1 MNFEI
6 KGYRSLILLGLGLL
20 AVLLGLMISKLFSE
34 YQNLSIAEDTIF
46 TAQNYYQLDAQLA
59 DLHIT
64 LLEHITNN
72 NLSKDELLIKV
83 HTVLNKLLVLESSQS
98 GEILGYNEE
107 VQVLMKPIDQF
118 VDETISIIDD
128 EDKISFD
135 DILIMHEMV
144 KQARPKVSKNAFLVY
159 RLAVIRSQEQ
169 RTIFLKQLMWT
180 GSSTVLFLIMLAGLL
195 LLLDRMWRSAIIR
208 SDELTASS
216 RQLAL
221 TVAGSMD
228 AIIIADGFSKII
240 EYNTSA
246 QDVFGW
252 SREEIIGRT
261 MEELFFRK
269 GLRDAYKNAMAQ
281 SLKLSNTN
289 AVDGVRVELTA
300 WRKNGEEFEVEL
312 NMTYVEHNDDAIYM
326 AYIRDI
332 SDRKVAEKTLI
343 EARDRA
349 ERTDKAKSQFLAVMS
364 HEMRTPLAG
373 IIGVMDL
380 LKTTKL
386 TKKQDHYVQ
395 IATSSGEV
403 MLEHINE
410 ALDITRIEGG
420 ALNLSPQEFNLA
432 DLVRSL
438 VEVLKPLASEKVL
451 NLDFQIDSNIKT
463 NFMGDSLRI
472 RQILT
477 NLLGN
482 SIKFTDEGSIKFVIG
497 HSHVSDVSTVKFKI
511 TDTGVGIAP
520 ENHEKI
526 FEDFVAISSG
536 DPRQTRGDGL
546 GLSISRK
553 IARQMG
559 GDIIVESKVNEGA
572 TFILSLPLVQV
583 AKTDVVEPKGLDIAV
598 ENSKKINV
606 LVVEDSITNREVLC
620 DMLEG
625 MGHKVSGAINGLES
639 LEQVKKQIFDI
650 IFMDINMPIMG
661 GIEAT
666 QKIRSGGG
674 LNSKTYIAGLTA
686 HGSDE
691 FGVEA
696 EQAGMDCYFTK
707 PIRLAALR
715 KIISD
720 VTSDCSFEAISELS
734 PILKELF
741 ETLGREKALGVGWVF
756 FEELEQFIKQ
766 CNQGLF
772 EKDHNALAETSHKL
786 KGASAMLG
794 QDLLEKPLAQLEI
807 DAREGAIKD
816 LSDRIQSL
824 EIIAK
829 ESEAIF
835 SQYVSLEVDPIS
847 CTEQG

>member
-1 MNFEI
+1 MNFEL

-20 AVLLGLMISKLFSE
+20 TILLGLMISKLFYE
-34 YQNLSIAEDTIF
+34 YRNLSIVEDTIF
-46 TAQNYYQLDAQLA
+46 TGQDYYQLDAQLA
-59 DLHIT
+59 DLDIT

-83 HTVLNKLLVLESSQS
+83 DTVLNKLLVLESSQS
-98 GEILGYNEE
+98 GVILGYNEE
-107 VQVLMKPIDQF
+107 VRVLMKPIDQF

-135 DILIMHEMV
+135 DILILREMV
-144 KQARPKVSKNAFLVY
+144 KKARPKVSKNAFLVY

-169 RTIFLKQLMWT
+169 RTNFSKQLMWT
-180 GSSTVLFLIMLAGLL
+180 SSSAVLFLIMLAGLL
-195 LLLDRMWRSAIIR
+195 LLLDRMLRSAIIR

-228 AIIIADGFSKII
+228 AIIIADGYSKII

-246 QDVFGW
+246 QGVFGW
-252 SREEIIGRT
+252 YREEIIGRT

-281 SLKLSNTN
+281 SLELSHTN

-312 NMTYVEHNDDAIYM
+312 NMTYVERNDDAIYM

-332 SDRKVAEKTLI
+332 SDRKVAEKILI

-482 SIKFTDEGSIKFVIG
+482 SIKFTDEGSIKFVIS
-497 HSHVSDVSTVKFKI
+497 HSYVSDVSTVKFKI

-536 DPRQTRGDGL
+536 DQRQTRGDGL

-559 GDIIVESKVNEGA
+559 GDIIVESNINEGA

-583 AKTDVVEPKGLDIAV
+583 AKTDVVEPKGLDIPVA
-598 ENSKKINV
+598 NSKKINV

-625 MGHKVSGAINGLES
+625 MGHKVSGAINGLEA
-639 LEQVKKQIFDI
+639 LGQVKKQIFDI

-661 GIEAT
+661 GIEAAE
-666 QKIRSGGG
+666 KIRSGGG

-720 VTSDCSFEAISELS
+720 VTSDFSFKAIGELS

-794 QDLLEKPLAQLEI
+794 QELLEKPLAQLEI
-807 DAREGAIKD
+807 DAREGAVKD
-816 LSDRIQSL
+816 FSDRIQSL

-829 ESEAIF
+829 QSEAIF
-835 SQYVSLEVDPIS
+835 VQYVSLIIK
-847 CTEQG
+847 

>member
-1 MNFEI
+1 MNLEL
-6 KGYRSLILLGLGLL
+6 KGYRSLILVGLGLL
-20 AVLLGLMISKLFSE
+20 ALLLGLMINKLFSE
-34 YQNLSIAEDTIF
+34 YQDSLIVEDTIF
-46 TAQNYYQLDAQLA
+46 TGQDYYQLDGQLA
-59 DLHIT
+59 DLDIT
-64 LLEHITNN
+64 LLEQITND
-72 NLSKDELLIKV
+72 NLSKEELLLKV
-83 HTVLNKLLVLESSQS
+83 DTVLNKLLTLESSQS
-98 GEILGYNEE
+98 GVILGYNEE
-107 VQVLMKPIDQF
+107 VRVLMRPIDQF
-118 VDETISIIDD
+118 VNETISIIDKED
-128 EDKISFD
+128 EISFE
-135 DILIMHEMV
+135 DILILREMV
-144 KQARPKVSKNAFLVY
+144 KKVRPKISKNAFLVY
-159 RLAVIRSQEQ
+159 RLAVVRSQEH
-169 RTIFLKQLMWT
+169 RINFSKQLIWT
-180 GSSTVLFLIMLAGLL
+180 GGSTVFFLIMLSGLL
-195 LLLDRMWRSAIIR
+195 LLLDRMLRSAIR
-208 SDELTASS
+208 RADELTASS

-221 TVAGSMD
+221 TVSGSMD
-228 AIIIADGFSKII
+228 AIIIADGYSKII

-246 QDVFGW
+246 QGVFGW
-252 SREEIIGRT
+252 SREEIIGKT

-269 GLRDAYKNAMAQ
+269 GLRDAYKNAMTQ
-281 SLKLSNTN
+281 SLELSNTN
-289 AVDGVRVELTA
+289 VIDGVRVELTA
-300 WRKNGEEFEVEL
+300 WRKNGEEFVVEL
-312 NMTYVEHNDDAIYM
+312 NMTYVERNNDAIYM

-332 SDRKVAEKTLI
+332 SDRKVAEKILI

-395 IATSSGEV
+395 IATSSGEI

-420 ALNLSPQEFNLA
+420 ALNLSPQEFDLP

-438 VEVLKPLASEKVL
+438 VEILKPLANEKVL
-451 NLDFQIDSNIKT
+451 NLDLQIDKKIKT

-482 SIKFTDEGSIKFVIG
+482 SIKFTDKGSIKFIISC
-497 HSHVSDVSTVKFKI
+497 SHGPDVSKLKFRI
-511 TDTGVGIAP
+511 TDTGVGITP

-526 FEDFVAISSG
+526 FDDFVVISSG
-536 DPRQTRGDGL
+536 GKQQTRGDGL

-559 GDIIVESKVNEGA
+559 GDIIVESNINEGA

-583 AKTDVVEPKGLDIAV
+583 AKTDVIDPKELDIPV
-598 ENSKKINV
+598 ENFKKINV

-620 DMLEG
+620 DMLEE
-625 MGHKVSGAINGLES
+625 MGHKVIGAMNGLES

-661 GIEAT
+661 GIEAV

-674 LNSKTYIAGLTA
+674 LNLKTTIVGLTA

-707 PIRLAALR
+707 PIRLVTLQ

-720 VTSDCSFEAISELS
+720 VISADPLETFSELS
-734 PILKELF
+734 PVLKELF
-741 ETLGREKALGVGWVF
+741 KTLGREKVFGVSKVF
-756 FEELEQFIKQ
+756 FEELEQFINQ
-766 CNQGLF
+766 CNQGIF
-772 EKDHNALAETSHKL
+772 SHDNHALAEAAHKI
-786 KGASAMLG
+786 KGAAAMLG
-794 QDLLEKPLAQLEI
+794 LDLLETTFAQLER
-807 DAREGAIKD
+807 DAREDNIRD
-816 LSDRIQSL
+816 LNNRIQNL
-824 EIIAK
+824 EHIATQSK
-829 ESEAIF
+829 AMF
-835 SQYVSLEVDPIS
+835 NHYVSLSVK
-847 CTEQG
+847 

>member
-1 MNFEI
+1 MNVEL
-6 KGYRSLILLGLGLL
+6 KGYRSLILVGLGLL
-20 AVLLGLMISKLFSE
+20 ALLLGLMISKLLSE
-34 YQNLSIAEDTIF
+34 YENLSIVEDTIF
-46 TAQNYYQLDAQLA
+46 TGQDYYQLDAQLA
-59 DLHIT
+59 DLDIT
-64 LLEHITNN
+64 LREQITNKN
-72 NLSKDELLIKV
+72 ISKDELLLKV
-83 HTVLNKLLVLESSQS
+83 DTVLNKLYVLESSQS
-98 GEILGYNEE
+98 GVILGYNEE
-107 VQVLMKPIDQF
+107 VRVLMKPIDQF
-118 VDETISIIDD
+118 VGKTISILEKND
-128 EDKISFD
+128 EILFD
-135 DILIMHEMV
+135 DILVLREMV
-144 KQARPKVSKNAFLVY
+144 KKVRPKISKNAFLVY

-169 RTIFLKQLMWT
+169 RVNFSKQLMWT
-180 GSSTVLFLIMLAGLL
+180 GGSAVSFLIMLAGLL
-195 LLLDRMWRSAIIR
+195 LLLDRMLRSAIR
-208 SDELTASS
+208 RADELTASS

-228 AIIIADGFSKII
+228 AIIIADGYSKII

-246 QDVFGW
+246 EGVFGW
-252 SREEIIGRT
+252 SRKEIIGRT
-261 MEELFFRK
+261 MEEIFFPK
-269 GLRDAYKNAMAQ
+269 GLTDAYKNAMAQ
-281 SLKLSNTN
+281 SSEVTNTN

-312 NMTYVEHNDDAIYM
+312 NMTYVERNDDAIYM

-332 SDRKVAEKTLI
+332 SDRKVAEKILI

-386 TKKQDHYVQ
+386 SKKQDHYVQ

-420 ALNLSPQEFNLA
+420 ALELSPQEFNLP
-432 DLVRSL
+432 DLARSL
-438 VEVLKPLASEKVL
+438 VEVLKPLANEKEL
-451 NLDFQIDSNIKT
+451 SLELQIDDNIKAY
-463 NFMGDSLRI
+463 FLGDSHRI

-482 SIKFTDEGSIKFVIG
+482 SIKFTDEGSIQFVISC
-497 HSHVSDVSTVKFKI
+497 SHEADVSRLKFTI
-511 TDTGVGIAP
+511 TDTGLGIAP

-536 DPRQTRGDGL
+536 DERQSRGDGL

-559 GDIIVESKVNEGA
+559 GDIIVESNINEGA
-572 TFILSLPLVQV
+572 TFILNLPLKQV
-583 AKTDVVEPKGLDIAV
+583 AKTDVVEPKALDIPI
-598 ENSKKINV
+598 ENFKKINV
-606 LVVEDSITNREVLC
+606 LVVEDSTTNREVLC

-625 MGHKVSGAINGLES
+625 MGHNVSSATNGLET
-639 LEQVKKQIFDI
+639 LDQAKKQIFDI
-650 IFMDINMPIMG
+650 IFMDINMPIIG

-666 QKIRSGGG
+666 HKIRSGGG

-696 EQAGMDCYFTK
+696 KEAGMDCYITK

-720 VTSDCSFEAISELS
+720 VISDSSFETIGELS
-734 PILKELF
+734 PVLMELF

-766 CNQGLF
+766 CDQDF
-772 EKDHNALAETSHKL
+772 FRKDNNALADAVHKL
-786 KGASAMLG
+786 KGASAMFG
-794 QDLLEKPLAQLEI
+794 QDLLEKQLAQLEV
-807 DAREGAIKD
+807 DARKDAIKD
-816 LSDRIQSL
+816 LIDRIRSL
-824 EIIAK
+824 EGIAK
-829 ESEAIF
+829 QSEAIF
-835 SQYVSLEVDPIS
+835 SNYVSLIIK
-847 CTEQG
+847 

>member
-1 MNFEI
+1 
-6 KGYRSLILLGLGLL
+6 
-20 AVLLGLMISKLFSE
+20 
-34 YQNLSIAEDTIF
+34 ED
-46 TAQNYYQLDAQLA
+46 
-59 DLHIT
+59 
-64 LLEHITNN
+64 E
-72 NLSKDELLIKV
+72 
-83 HTVLNKLLVLESSQS
+83 
-98 GEILGYNEE
+98 
-107 VQVLMKPIDQF
+107 
-118 VDETISIIDD
+118 
-128 EDKISFD
+128 ISFE
-135 DILIMHEMV
+135 DILILREMV
-144 KQARPKVSKNAFLVY
+144 KKVRPKISKNAFLVY
-159 RLAVIRSQEQ
+159 RLAVVRSQEH
-169 RTIFLKQLMWT
+169 RKNFSKQLIWT
-180 GSSTVLFLIMLAGLL
+180 AGSTVFFLIMLSGLL
-195 LLLDRMWRSAIIR
+195 LLLDRMLRSAIR
-208 SDELTASS
+208 RADELTASS
-216 RQLAL
+216 RQLAI

-228 AIIIADGFSKII
+228 AIIIADGYSKII

-246 QDVFGW
+246 QGVFGW
-252 SREEIIGRT
+252 SREEIIGKT

-281 SLKLSNTN
+281 SLELSNTN
-289 AVDGVRVELTA
+289 VVDGVRVELTA

-312 NMTYVEHNDDAIYM
+312 NMTYVERNNDAIYM

-332 SDRKVAEKTLI
+332 SDRKVAEKILI

-395 IATSSGEV
+395 IATSSGEI

-420 ALNLSPQEFNLA
+420 ALNLSPQEFNLP

-438 VEVLKPLASEKVL
+438 VEILKPLANEKKL
-451 NLDFQIDSNIKT
+451 NLDLQIDNKIKT

-482 SIKFTDEGSIKFVIG
+482 SIKFTDKGSIKFVISY
-497 HSHVSDVSTVKFKI
+497 SHGSDTSKLKFKI
-511 TDTGVGIAP
+511 TDTGKGIAP
-520 ENHEKI
+520 EDHKKI
-526 FEDFVAISSG
+526 FDDFVVISSG
-536 DPRQTRGDGL
+536 GKQQTRGDGL

-559 GDIIVESKVNEGA
+559 GDIIVESNINEGA
-572 TFILSLPLVQV
+572 TFILSLPLKQV
-583 AKTDVVEPKGLDIAV
+583 AKTDVVELKGLDIPV
-598 ENSKKINV
+598 ENFKKINV

-625 MGHKVSGAINGLES
+625 MGHNVRSATNGLET
-639 LEQVKKQIFDI
+639 LNQAKKQLFDI

-696 EQAGMDCYFTK
+696 KESGMDCYITK

-720 VTSDCSFEAISELS
+720 VVSNSSFETIGELS
-734 PILKELF
+734 TVLKELF
-741 ETLGREKALGVGWVF
+741 ETLGREKTLGVSRIF
-756 FEELEQFIKQ
+756 FEELEQFINQ
-766 CNQGLF
+766 YNQGILSH
-772 EKDHNALAETSHKL
+772 DNHALAEAAHKI
-786 KGASAMLG
+786 KGAAAMLG
-794 QDLLEKPLAQLEI
+794 LDLLETKFAQLES
-807 DAREGAIKD
+807 DAREDNIRD
-816 LSDRIQSL
+816 LNNRIQSL
-824 EIIAK
+824 EHVAK
-829 ESEAIF
+829 QSEAMF
-835 SQYVSLEVDPIS
+835 NHYVWSSIK
-847 CTEQG
+847 

>member
-1 MNFEI
+1 MNSEL

-20 AVLLGLMISKLFSE
+20 IILLGLMTNKLFSE
-34 YQNLSIAEDTIF
+34 YQNLSIVEDTIF
-46 TAQNYYQLDAQLA
+46 TGQDYYQLDAQLA
-59 DLHIT
+59 DLDIT

-83 HTVLNKLLVLESSQS
+83 DTVLNKLLDLESSQS
-98 GEILGYNEE
+98 GVILGYNEE
-107 VQVLMKPIDQF
+107 VRVLMKPIDQF

-135 DILIMHEMV
+135 DILILREMV
-144 KQARPKVSKNAFLVY
+144 KKARPKVSKNAFLVY
-159 RLAVIRSQEQ
+159 RLAVIGSQEQ
-169 RTIFLKQLMWT
+169 RKNFSKQLMWT
-180 GSSTVLFLIMLAGLL
+180 SSSAVLFLIMLAGLL
-195 LLLDRMWRSAIIR
+195 LLLDRMLRSAIIR

-228 AIIIADGFSKII
+228 AIIIADGYSKII

-246 QDVFGW
+246 QGVFGW
-252 SREEIIGRT
+252 YREEIIGRT

-281 SLKLSNTN
+281 SLELSHTN

-312 NMTYVEHNDDAIYM
+312 NMTYVERNDDAIYM

-332 SDRKVAEKTLI
+332 SDRKVAEKILI

-482 SIKFTDEGSIKFVIG
+482 SIKFTDEGSIKFVIS
-497 HSHVSDVSTVKFKI
+497 HSYVADVSTVKFKI

-536 DPRQTRGDGL
+536 DQRQTRGDGL

-559 GDIIVESKVNEGA
+559 GDIIVESNINEGA
-572 TFILSLPLVQV
+572 TFIFSLPLAQV
-583 AKTDVVEPKGLDIAV
+583 AKTDVVERKGFDIPV

-625 MGHKVSGAINGLES
+625 MGHKVSGAINGLEA
-639 LEQVKKQIFDI
+639 LGQVKKQIFDI

-661 GIEAT
+661 GIEAAE
-666 QKIRSGGG
+666 KIRSGGG

-720 VTSDCSFEAISELS
+720 VTSDFSFEAIGELS

-807 DAREGAIKD
+807 DARKGAVKD
-816 LSDRIQSL
+816 LNDRIQSL

-829 ESEAIF
+829 QSEAIF
-835 SQYVSLEVDPIS
+835 SQYVSLIIK
-847 CTEQG
+847 

>member
-1 MNFEI
+1 MNVEL
-6 KGYRSLILLGLGLL
+6 KGYRSLILVGLSLL
-20 AVLLGLMISKLFSE
+20 ALLLGLMINKLFSE
-34 YQNLSIAEDTIF
+34 YRDLSIVKDTIF
-46 TAQNYYQLDAQLA
+46 TGRDLYQLDAQFA
-59 DLHIT
+59 DLDIT
-64 LLEHITNN
+64 LLEHTKNE
-72 NLSKDELLIKV
+72 NLSKDELRNKIDI
-83 HTVLNKLLVLESSQS
+83 VLNKLLFLENTDSNM
-98 GEILGYNEE
+98 ILGFNEE
-107 VQVLMKPIDQF
+107 VKILMDPINQF
-118 VDETISIIDD
+118 VRKTVSIIDNVD
-128 EDKISFD
+128 EISFD
-135 DILIMHEMV
+135 NILILRDMV
-144 KQARPKVSKNAFLVY
+144 KRVRPKVSKNAFLVY

-169 RTIFLKQLMWT
+169 QINFSKQLIWT
-180 GSSTVLFLIMLAGLL
+180 SGSAVFFLIMLAGLL
-195 LLLDRMWRSAIIR
+195 LLLDQMLRSSIR
-208 SDELTASS
+208 RADELTASS

-240 EYNTSA
+240 EYNASA
-246 QDVFGW
+246 QGVFGW
-252 SREEIIGRT
+252 SREEIIGKT
-261 MEELFFRK
+261 MEEIFFRS

-281 SLKLSNTN
+281 SLELSHTN
-289 AVDGVRVELTA
+289 AIDGVRVELTA

-312 NMTYVEHNDDAIYM
+312 NMTYVERNDDAIYM

-332 SDRKVAEKTLI
+332 SDRKVAEKILI

-395 IATSSGEV
+395 IATSSGEI

-420 ALNLSPQEFNLA
+420 ALNLSPQEFNLP

-497 HSHVSDVSTVKFKI
+497 HSYVSDVSTVKFKI

-526 FEDFVAISSG
+526 FEDFMALSSG
-536 DPRQTRGDGL
+536 DQRQVRGDGL

-559 GDIIVESKVNEGA
+559 GDIIVESNINEGA
-572 TFILSLPLVQV
+572 TFILSLPLMQV
-583 AKTDVVEPKGLDIAV
+583 AKTDVVEPKGLDIPV

-620 DMLEG
+620 DMLEE
-625 MGHKVSGAINGLES
+625 MGHKVIGAMNGLES

-661 GIEAT
+661 GIEAV

-707 PIRLAALR
+707 PIRLVTLQQ
-715 KIISD
+715 IISD
-720 VTSDCSFEAISELS
+720 VVTSGSDETIGEFSTV
-734 PILKELF
+734 LKELF
-741 ETLGREKALGVGWVF
+741 ETLGREKTLGVSGVF
-756 FEELEQFIKQ
+756 FEELEQFINQ
-766 CNQGLF
+766 CNQGIF
-772 EKDHNALAETSHKL
+772 SHDNHALAEAAHKI
-786 KGASAMLG
+786 KGAAAMLG
-794 QDLLEKPLAQLEI
+794 LDLLETTFAQLES
-807 DAREGAIKD
+807 DAREDNIRD
-816 LSDRIQSL
+816 LNNRIQSL
-824 EIIAK
+824 EHVAK
-829 ESEAIF
+829 QSEAIF
-835 SQYVSLEVDPIS
+835 NHYVSLSVK
-847 CTEQG
+847 

>member
-1 MNFEI
+1 MNVEL
-6 KGYRSLILLGLGLL
+6 KGYRSLILVGLSLL
-20 AVLLGLMISKLFSE
+20 ALLLGLMINKLFSE
-34 YQNLSIAEDTIF
+34 YRDLSIVKDTIF
-46 TAQNYYQLDAQLA
+46 TGRDLYQLDAQFA
-59 DLHIT
+59 DLDIT
-64 LLEHITNN
+64 LLEHTKNE
-72 NLSKDELLIKV
+72 NLSKDELRNKIDI
-83 HTVLNKLLVLESSQS
+83 VLNKLLFLENTDSNM
-98 GEILGYNEE
+98 ILGFNEE
-107 VQVLMKPIDQF
+107 VKILMDPINQF
-118 VDETISIIDD
+118 VRKTVSIIDNVD
-128 EDKISFD
+128 EISLD
-135 DILIMHEMV
+135 NILILRDMV
-144 KQARPKVSKNAFLVY
+144 KRVRPKVSKNAFLVY

-169 RTIFLKQLMWT
+169 QINFSKQLIWT
-180 GSSTVLFLIMLAGLL
+180 SGSAVFFLIMLAGLL
-195 LLLDRMWRSAIIR
+195 LLLDQMLRSSIR
-208 SDELTASS
+208 RADELTASS

-240 EYNTSA
+240 EYNASA
-246 QDVFGW
+246 QGVFGW
-252 SREEIIGRT
+252 SREEIIGKT
-261 MEELFFRK
+261 MEEIFFRS

-281 SLKLSNTN
+281 SLELSHTN
-289 AVDGVRVELTA
+289 AIDGVRVELTA

-312 NMTYVEHNDDAIYM
+312 NMTYVERNDDAIYM

-332 SDRKVAEKTLI
+332 SDRKAAEKILI

-420 ALNLSPQEFNLA
+420 ALNLSPQEFNLP

-463 NFMGDSLRI
+463 NFIGDSLRI

-497 HSHVSDVSTVKFKI
+497 HSYVSDVSTVKFKI

-526 FEDFVAISSG
+526 FEDFMALSSG
-536 DPRQTRGDGL
+536 DQRQTRGDGL

-553 IARQMG
+553 ISRQMG
-559 GDIIVESKVNEGA
+559 GDIIVESNINEGA

-583 AKTDVVEPKGLDIAV
+583 VKTDVVELKGLDIPV

-606 LVVEDSITNREVLC
+606 LVVEDSITNREVLS
-620 DMLEG
+620 DMLEE
-625 MGHKVSGAINGLES
+625 MGHKVIGAMNGLES
-639 LEQVKKQIFDI
+639 LEQVKKQRFDI

-661 GIEAT
+661 GIEAV

-674 LNSKTYIAGLTA
+674 VNSKTYIAGLTA

-707 PIRLAALR
+707 PIRLVTLQQ
-715 KIISD
+715 IILDVVASRSD
-720 VTSDCSFEAISELS
+720 ETIGEFS
-734 PILKELF
+734 PVLKELF
-741 ETLGREKALGVGWVF
+741 ETLGCEKTLGVSGVF
-756 FEELEQFIKQ
+756 FEELEQFINQ
-766 CNQGLF
+766 CNQGIF
-772 EKDHNALAETSHKL
+772 SHDNHALVEAAHKI
-786 KGASAMLG
+786 KGAAAMLG
-794 QDLLEKPLAQLEI
+794 LDLLETIFAQLES
-807 DAREGAIKD
+807 DAHEDNIRD
-816 LSDRIQSL
+816 LNNRIQSL
-824 EIIAK
+824 EHVAK
-829 ESEAIF
+829 QSEAIF
-835 SQYVSLEVDPIS
+835 NHYVSLSVK
-847 CTEQG
+847 

>member
-1 MNFEI
+1 MNFEL
-6 KGYRSLILLGLGLL
+6 KGYRSLILVGLGLL
-20 AVLLGLMISKLFSE
+20 ALLLGLMVNKLFSE
-34 YQNLSIAEDTIF
+34 YQDLLIVEDTIF
-46 TAQNYYQLDAQLA
+46 TGQDYYQLDGQLA
-59 DLHIT
+59 DLDIT
-64 LLEHITNN
+64 LLEQITNN
-72 NLSKDELLIKV
+72 NLSKEELLLKV
-83 HTVLNKLLVLESSQS
+83 DTVLNKLLTLESSQS
-98 GEILGYNEE
+98 GLILGYNEE
-107 VQVLMKPIDQF
+107 VRVLMRPIDQF
-118 VDETISIIDD
+118 VNETISIIDKED
-128 EDKISFD
+128 EISFE
-135 DILIMHEMV
+135 DILILREMV
-144 KQARPKVSKNAFLVY
+144 KKVRPKISKNAFLVY
-159 RLAVIRSQEQ
+159 RLAVIRSQEHRINFSKQ
-169 RTIFLKQLMWT
+169 LIWTGGSTIF
-180 GSSTVLFLIMLAGLL
+180 FLIMLSGLL
-195 LLLDRMWRSAIIR
+195 LLLDRMLRSAIR
-208 SDELTASS
+208 RADELTASS

-228 AIIIADGFSKII
+228 AIIIADGYSKII
-240 EYNTSA
+240 EYNSSA
-246 QDVFGW
+246 QGVFGW
-252 SREEIIGRT
+252 YREEIIGRT

-281 SLKLSNTN
+281 SLELSHANT
-289 AVDGVRVELTA
+289 VDGVRVELTA

-312 NMTYVEHNDDAIYM
+312 NMTYVERNDDAIYM

-332 SDRKVAEKTLI
+332 SDRKVAEKILI

-482 SIKFTDEGSIKFVIG
+482 SIKFTDKGSIKFIISC
-497 HSHVSDVSTVKFKI
+497 SHGPDVSELKFKI

-526 FEDFVAISSG
+526 FDDFVVISSG
-536 DPRQTRGDGL
+536 GKQQTRGDGL

-559 GDIIVESKVNEGA
+559 GDIIVESNINEGA
-572 TFILSLPLVQV
+572 TFILSLPLKQV
-583 AKTDVVEPKGLDIAV
+583 AKTDVVELKGLDIPV
-598 ENSKKINV
+598 ENFKKINV
-606 LVVEDSITNREVLC
+606 LVVEDSITNREVLS
-620 DMLEG
+620 DMLEE
-625 MGHKVSGAINGLES
+625 MGHKVIGAMNGLES
-639 LEQVKKQIFDI
+639 LEQVKKQRFDI

-661 GIEAT
+661 GIEAV

-674 LNSKTYIAGLTA
+674 LNSKTYIVGLTA

-707 PIRLAALR
+707 PIRLVTLR
-715 KIISD
+715 QIISD
-720 VTSDCSFEAISELS
+720 VLTSGSDETIGEYSAV
-734 PILKELF
+734 LKELF
-741 ETLGREKALGVGWVF
+741 ETLGHEKALGVSWIF
-756 FEELEQFIKQ
+756 FEELEQFINQ
-766 CNQGLF
+766 CNQGIF
-772 EKDHNALAETSHKL
+772 SHDNHALAEAAHKI
-786 KGASAMLG
+786 KGAAAMLG
-794 QDLLEKPLAQLEI
+794 LDLLETTFAQLES
-807 DAREGAIKD
+807 DAREDNIRD
-816 LSDRIQSL
+816 LNNRIQSL
-824 EIIAK
+824 EHVATQ
-829 ESEAIF
+829 SEAMF
-835 SQYVSLEVDPIS
+835 NHYVSLSVK
-847 CTEQG
+847 

>member
-1 MNFEI
+1 MNFEL
-6 KGYRSLILLGLGLL
+6 KGYRSLILVGLGLL
-20 AVLLGLMISKLFSE
+20 ALLLGLMINKLFSE
-34 YQNLSIAEDTIF
+34 YQDLLIVEDTIF
-46 TAQNYYQLDAQLA
+46 TGQDYYQLDGQLA
-59 DLHIT
+59 DLDIT
-64 LLEHITNN
+64 LLEQITKN
-72 NLSKDELLIKV
+72 NLSKEELLLKV
-83 HTVLNKLLVLESSQS
+83 DTVLNKLLTLESSQS
-98 GEILGYNEE
+98 GVILGYNEE
-107 VQVLMKPIDQF
+107 VRVLMRPIDQF
-118 VDETISIIDD
+118 VNETISIIDKED
-128 EDKISFD
+128 EISFE
-135 DILIMHEMV
+135 DILILREMV
-144 KQARPKVSKNAFLVY
+144 KKVRPKISKNAFLVY
-159 RLAVIRSQEQ
+159 RLAVVRSQEH
-169 RTIFLKQLMWT
+169 RINFSKQLIWT
-180 GSSTVLFLIMLAGLL
+180 GGSTVFFLIMLSGLL
-195 LLLDRMWRSAIIR
+195 LLLDRMLRSAIR
-208 SDELTASS
+208 RADELTASS

-228 AIIIADGFSKII
+228 AIIIADGYSKII

-246 QDVFGW
+246 QGVFGW
-252 SREEIIGRT
+252 SREEIIGKT

-281 SLKLSNTN
+281 SLELSNTN
-289 AVDGVRVELTA
+289 VIDGVRVELTA
-300 WRKNGEEFEVEL
+300 WRKNGEEFIVEL
-312 NMTYVEHNDDAIYM
+312 NMTYVERNNDAIYM

-332 SDRKVAEKTLI
+332 SDRKDAEKILI

-395 IATSSGEV
+395 IATSSGEI

-420 ALNLSPQEFNLA
+420 ALNLSPQEFNLP

-438 VEVLKPLASEKVL
+438 VEILKPLANEKVL
-451 NLDFQIDSNIKT
+451 NLDLQIDNKIKT

-482 SIKFTDEGSIKFVIG
+482 SIKFTDKGSIKFIIIC
-497 HSHVSDVSTVKFKI
+497 SHGPDDSKLKFKI

-526 FEDFVAISSG
+526 FDDFVVISSAG
-536 DPRQTRGDGL
+536 KQQTRGDGL

-559 GDIIVESKVNEGA
+559 GDIIVESNINEGA
-572 TFILSLPLVQV
+572 TFILSLPLARV
-583 AKTDVVEPKGLDIAV
+583 AKTDVIEPKELDIPV
-598 ENSKKINV
+598 ENFKKINV

-620 DMLEG
+620 DMLEE
-625 MGHKVSGAINGLES
+625 MGHKVIGAMNGLES

-661 GIEAT
+661 GIEAVE
-666 QKIRSGGG
+666 KIRSGGG

-691 FGVEA
+691 FSVKA

-707 PIRLAALR
+707 PIRLVTLQQ
-715 KIISD
+715 IISD
-720 VTSDCSFEAISELS
+720 VVTSGSDETIGEFSTV
-734 PILKELF
+734 LKELF
-741 ETLGREKALGVGWVF
+741 ETLGREKTLGVSWVF
-756 FEELEQFIKQ
+756 FEELEQFINQ
-766 CNQGLF
+766 CNQGIF
-772 EKDHNALAETSHKL
+772 SHDNHALAEAAHKI
-786 KGASAMLG
+786 KGAAAMLG
-794 QDLLEKPLAQLEI
+794 LDLLETTFAQLES
-807 DAREGAIKD
+807 DAREDNIRD
-816 LSDRIQSL
+816 LNNRIQSL
-824 EIIAK
+824 EHVATQ
-829 ESEAIF
+829 SEAMF
-835 SQYVSLEVDPIS
+835 NHYVSLSVK
-847 CTEQG
+847 

>member
-1 MNFEI
+1 MNIEL
-6 KGYRSLILLGLGLL
+6 KGYRSLILVGLSLL
-20 AVLLGLMISKLFSE
+20 ALLLGLMINKLFSE
-34 YQNLSIAEDTIF
+34 YRDLSIVKDTIF
-46 TAQNYYQLDAQLA
+46 TERDLYQLDAQFA
-59 DLHIT
+59 DLDIT
-64 LLEHITNN
+64 LLEHTTNE
-72 NLSKDELLIKV
+72 NLSKDELRNKIDI
-83 HTVLNKLLVLESSQS
+83 VLNKLLFLENTDSNM
-98 GEILGYNEE
+98 ILGFNEE
-107 VQVLMKPIDQF
+107 VKILMDPINQF
-118 VDETISIIDD
+118 VRKTVSIIDNVD
-128 EDKISFD
+128 EISFD
-135 DILIMHEMV
+135 NILILRDMV
-144 KQARPKVSKNAFLVY
+144 KRVRPKVSKNAFLVY

-169 RTIFLKQLMWT
+169 QINFSKQLIWT
-180 GSSTVLFLIMLAGLL
+180 SGSAVFFLIMLAGLL
-195 LLLDRMWRSAIIR
+195 LLLDQMLRSSIR
-208 SDELTASS
+208 RADELTASS

-252 SREEIIGRT
+252 SREEIIGKT
-261 MEELFFRK
+261 MEEIFFRR
-269 GLRDAYKNAMAQ
+269 GLRNAYKNAMIQ
-281 SLKLSNTN
+281 SKELENTSNI
-289 AVDGVRVELTA
+289 DGVRDQLTA

-312 NMTYVEHNDDAIYM
+312 NMTYVERNDDNIFM

-332 SDRKVAEKTLI
+332 SDQKEAEKILI

-386 TKKQDHYVQ
+386 SKKQDHYVQ

-420 ALNLSPQEFNLA
+420 AFELSAQEFNLP
-432 DLVRSL
+432 DLARSL
-438 VEVLKPLASEKVL
+438 VEVLKPLANEKEL
-451 NLDFQIDSNIKT
+451 NLELQIDDNIKT
-463 NFMGDSLRI
+463 YFLGDSHRI

-482 SIKFTDEGSIKFVIG
+482 SIKFTDEGSIQFVISC
-497 HSHVSDVSTVKFKI
+497 SHEADVSRLKFTI
-511 TDTGVGIAP
+511 TDTGLGIAP

-536 DPRQTRGDGL
+536 DERQSRGDGL

-559 GDIIVESKVNEGA
+559 GDIIVESNINEGA
-572 TFILSLPLVQV
+572 TFILNLPLKQV
-583 AKTDVVEPKGLDIAV
+583 AKTDVVEPKALDIPI
-598 ENSKKINV
+598 ENFKKINV
-606 LVVEDSITNREVLC
+606 LVVEDSTTNREVLC

-625 MGHKVSGAINGLES
+625 MGHNVSSATNGLET
-639 LEQVKKQIFDI
+639 LDLAKKQIFDI
-650 IFMDINMPIMG
+650 IFMDINMPIIG

-666 QKIRSGGG
+666 HKIRSGGG

-696 EQAGMDCYFTK
+696 KEAGMDCYITK

-720 VTSDCSFEAISELS
+720 VISNSSFETIGELS
-734 PILKELF
+734 PVLMELF

-766 CNQGLF
+766 CDQDF
-772 EKDHNALAETSHKL
+772 FRKDNNALAEAVHKL
-786 KGASAMLG
+786 KGASAMFG
-794 QDLLEKPLAQLEI
+794 QDLLEKQLAQLEV
-807 DAREGAIKD
+807 DARKDAIKD
-816 LSDRIQSL
+816 LTDRIRSL
-824 EIIAK
+824 EGIAK
-829 ESEAIF
+829 KSEAIF
-835 SQYVSLEVDPIS
+835 SNYVSLIIK
-847 CTEQG
+847 

>member
-1 MNFEI
+1 MNFEL

-20 AVLLGLMISKLFSE
+20 TILLGLMISKLFYE
-34 YQNLSIAEDTIF
+34 YRNLSIVEDTIF
-46 TAQNYYQLDAQLA
+46 TGQDYYQLDAQLA
-59 DLHIT
+59 DLDIT

-83 HTVLNKLLVLESSQS
+83 DTVLNKLLVLESSQS
-98 GEILGYNEE
+98 GVILGYNEE
-107 VQVLMKPIDQF
+107 VRVLMKPIDQF

-135 DILIMHEMV
+135 DILVLREMV
-144 KQARPKVSKNAFLVY
+144 KKARPKVSKNDFLVY

-169 RTIFLKQLMWT
+169 RTNFSKQLLWT
-180 GSSTVLFLIMLAGLL
+180 SSSAVLFFIMLACLL
-195 LLLDRMWRSAIIR
+195 LLLDRMLRSAIIR

-228 AIIIADGFSKII
+228 AIIIADGYSKII

-246 QDVFGW
+246 QGVFGW
-252 SREEIIGRT
+252 YREEIIGRT

-281 SLKLSNTN
+281 SLELSHTN

-312 NMTYVEHNDDAIYM
+312 NMTYVERNDDAIYM
-326 AYIRDI
+326 AFIRDI
-332 SDRKVAEKTLI
+332 SDRKVAEKILI

-395 IATSSGEV
+395 IATSSGEI

-420 ALNLSPQEFNLA
+420 ALNLSPQEFNLP

-438 VEVLKPLASEKVL
+438 VEILKPLANEKML
-451 NLDFQIDSNIKT
+451 NLDLQIANKIKA

-472 RQILT
+472 KQILT

-482 SIKFTDEGSIKFVIG
+482 SIKFTDKGSIKFVISC
-497 HSHVSDVSTVKFKI
+497 SHGSDVSKLKFKI
-511 TDTGVGIAP
+511 TDTGEGIAP

-526 FEDFVAISSG
+526 FEDFVVISSG
-536 DPRQTRGDGL
+536 GKQQTRGDGL

-559 GDIIVESKVNEGA
+559 GDIIVESNINEGA
-572 TFILSLPLVQV
+572 TFILSLPLKQV
-583 AKTDVVEPKGLDIAV
+583 AKTDVVKPKGLDIPV
-598 ENSKKINV
+598 GNFKKINV

-620 DMLEG
+620 DMLEE
-625 MGHKVSGAINGLES
+625 MGHKVISAMNGLES

-661 GIEAT
+661 GIEAAE
-666 QKIRSGGG
+666 KIRSDGG
-674 LNSKTYIAGLTA
+674 LNSKTYIVGLTA
-686 HGSDE
+686 HSSDE

-696 EQAGMDCYFTK
+696 KQAGMNCYFTK

-715 KIISD
+715 GIISD
-720 VTSDCSFEAISELS
+720 LTFDSSFEAIADLS
-734 PILKELF
+734 PVLKELF
-741 ETLGREKALGVGWVF
+741 EILGIEKALGVGWIF
-756 FEELEQFIKQ
+756 FEELEVFIKQ
-766 CNQGLF
+766 CNQGIF
-772 EKDHNALAETSHKL
+772 EKDNKALAKAAHKL

-794 QDLLEKPLAQLEI
+794 QELLEKPLAQLEI
-807 DAREGAIKD
+807 DAQKDAIKD
-816 LSDRIQSL
+816 FSGRIQRL
-824 EIIAK
+824 ESISK
-829 ESEAIF
+829 QSEDMF
-835 SQYVSLEVDPIS
+835 RNYVSLLIE
-847 CTEQG
+847 

>member
-1 MNFEI
+1 MNFEL
-6 KGYRSLILLGLGLL
+6 KGYRSLILVGLGLL
-20 AVLLGLMISKLFSE
+20 ALLLGLMINKLFSE
-34 YQNLSIAEDTIF
+34 YQDLLIVEDTIF
-46 TAQNYYQLDAQLA
+46 TGQDYYQLDGQLA
-59 DLHIT
+59 DLDIT
-64 LLEHITNN
+64 LLEQITNN
-72 NLSKDELLIKV
+72 NLSKEELLLKV
-83 HTVLNKLLVLESSQS
+83 DTVLNKLLVLESSQS
-98 GEILGYNEE
+98 GVILGYNEE
-107 VQVLMKPIDQF
+107 VRVLMRPIDQF
-118 VDETISIIDD
+118 VNETISIIDKED
-128 EDKISFD
+128 EISFE
-135 DILIMHEMV
+135 DILILREMV
-144 KQARPKVSKNAFLVY
+144 KKVRPKISKNAFLVY
-159 RLAVIRSQEQ
+159 RLAVVRSQEH
-169 RTIFLKQLMWT
+169 RINFSKQLIWT
-180 GSSTVLFLIMLAGLL
+180 AGSTVFFLIMLSGLL
-195 LLLDRMWRSAIIR
+195 LLLDRMLRSAIR
-208 SDELTASS
+208 RADELTASS
-216 RQLAL
+216 RQLAI

-228 AIIIADGFSKII
+228 AIIIADGYSKII

-246 QDVFGW
+246 QGVFGW
-252 SREEIIGRT
+252 SREEIIGKT

-281 SLKLSNTN
+281 SLELSNTN
-289 AVDGVRVELTA
+289 VVDGVRVELTA

-312 NMTYVEHNDDAIYM
+312 NMTYVERNNDAIYM

-332 SDRKVAEKTLI
+332 SDRKVAEKILI

-395 IATSSGEV
+395 IATSSGEI

-420 ALNLSPQEFNLA
+420 ALNLSPQEFNLP

-438 VEVLKPLASEKVL
+438 VEILKPLANEKKL
-451 NLDFQIDSNIKT
+451 NLDLQIDNKIKT

-482 SIKFTDEGSIKFVIG
+482 SIKFTDKGSIKFIISC
-497 HSHVSDVSTVKFKI
+497 SHGPDDSKLKFKI

-526 FEDFVAISSG
+526 FDDFVVISSAG
-536 DPRQTRGDGL
+536 KQQTRGDGL

-559 GDIIVESKVNEGA
+559 GDIIVESNINEGA

-583 AKTDVVEPKGLDIAV
+583 VKTDVVELKGLDIPV

-625 MGHKVSGAINGLES
+625 MGHNVRSATNGLET
-639 LEQVKKQIFDI
+639 LNQAKKQLFDI

-696 EQAGMDCYFTK
+696 KESGMDCYITK

-720 VTSDCSFEAISELS
+720 VVSNSSFETIGELS
-734 PILKELF
+734 TVLKELF
-741 ETLGREKALGVGWVF
+741 ETLGREKTLGVSRIF
-756 FEELEQFIKQ
+756 FEELEQFINQ
-766 CNQGLF
+766 YNQGILSH
-772 EKDHNALAETSHKL
+772 DNHALAEAAHKI
-786 KGASAMLG
+786 KGAAAMLG
-794 QDLLEKPLAQLEI
+794 LDLLETKFAQLES
-807 DAREGAIKD
+807 DAREDNIRD
-816 LSDRIQSL
+816 LNNRIQSL
-824 EIIAK
+824 EHVAK
-829 ESEAIF
+829 QSEAMF
-835 SQYVSLEVDPIS
+835 NHYVWSSIK
-847 CTEQG
+847 

>member
-1 MNFEI
+1 
-6 KGYRSLILLGLGLL
+6 
-20 AVLLGLMISKLFSE
+20 MINKLFSE
-34 YQNLSIAEDTIF
+34 YRDLSIVKDTIF
-46 TAQNYYQLDAQLA
+46 TGRDLYQLDAQFA
-59 DLHIT
+59 DLDIT
-64 LLEHITNN
+64 LLEHTKNE
-72 NLSKDELLIKV
+72 NLSKDELRNKIDI
-83 HTVLNKLLVLESSQS
+83 VLNKLLFLENTDSNM
-98 GEILGYNEE
+98 ILGFNEE
-107 VQVLMKPIDQF
+107 VKILMDPINQF
-118 VDETISIIDD
+118 VRKTVSIIDNVD
-128 EDKISFD
+128 EISLD
-135 DILIMHEMV
+135 NILILRDMV
-144 KQARPKVSKNAFLVY
+144 KRVRPKVSKNAFLVY

-169 RTIFLKQLMWT
+169 QINFSKQLIWT
-180 GSSTVLFLIMLAGLL
+180 SGSAVFFLIMLAGLL
-195 LLLDRMWRSAIIR
+195 LLLDQMLRSSIR
-208 SDELTASS
+208 RADELTASS

-240 EYNTSA
+240 EYNASA
-246 QDVFGW
+246 QGVFGW
-252 SREEIIGRT
+252 SREEIIGKT
-261 MEELFFRK
+261 MEEIFFRS

-281 SLKLSNTN
+281 SLELSHTN
-289 AVDGVRVELTA
+289 AIDGVRVELTA

-312 NMTYVEHNDDAIYM
+312 NMTYVERNDDAIYM

-332 SDRKVAEKTLI
+332 SDRKAAEKILI

-420 ALNLSPQEFNLA
+420 ALNLSPQEFNLP

-463 NFMGDSLRI
+463 NFIGDSLRI

-497 HSHVSDVSTVKFKI
+497 HSYVSDVSTVKFKI

-526 FEDFVAISSG
+526 FEDFMALSSG
-536 DPRQTRGDGL
+536 DQRQTRGDGL

-553 IARQMG
+553 ISRQMG
-559 GDIIVESKVNEGA
+559 GDIIVESNINEGA

-583 AKTDVVEPKGLDIAV
+583 VKTDVVELKGLDIPV

-606 LVVEDSITNREVLC
+606 LVVEDSITNREVLS
-620 DMLEG
+620 DMLEE
-625 MGHKVSGAINGLES
+625 MGHKVIGAMNGLES
-639 LEQVKKQIFDI
+639 LEQVKKQRFDI

-661 GIEAT
+661 GIEAV

-707 PIRLAALR
+707 PIRLVTLQQ
-715 KIISD
+715 IILDVVASRSD
-720 VTSDCSFEAISELS
+720 ETIGEFS
-734 PILKELF
+734 PVLKELF
-741 ETLGREKALGVGWVF
+741 ETLGREKTLGVSGVF
-756 FEELEQFIKQ
+756 FEELEQFINQ
-766 CNQGLF
+766 CNQGIF
-772 EKDHNALAETSHKL
+772 SHDNHALVEAAHKI
-786 KGASAMLG
+786 KGAAAMLG
-794 QDLLEKPLAQLEI
+794 LDLLETIFAQLES
-807 DAREGAIKD
+807 DAHEDNIRD
-816 LSDRIQSL
+816 LNNRIQSL
-824 EIIAK
+824 EHVAK
-829 ESEAIF
+829 QSEAIF
-835 SQYVSLEVDPIS
+835 NHYVSLSVK
-847 CTEQG
+847 

>member
-1 MNFEI
+1 
-6 KGYRSLILLGLGLL
+6 
-20 AVLLGLMISKLFSE
+20 
-34 YQNLSIAEDTIF
+34 
-46 TAQNYYQLDAQLA
+46 
-59 DLHIT
+59 
-64 LLEHITNN
+64 
-72 NLSKDELLIKV
+72 
-83 HTVLNKLLVLESSQS
+83 
-98 GEILGYNEE
+98 
-107 VQVLMKPIDQF
+107 
-118 VDETISIIDD
+118 
-128 EDKISFD
+128 
-135 DILIMHEMV
+135 
-144 KQARPKVSKNAFLVY
+144 
-159 RLAVIRSQEQ
+159 
-169 RTIFLKQLMWT
+169 
-180 GSSTVLFLIMLAGLL
+180 
-195 LLLDRMWRSAIIR
+195 
-208 SDELTASS
+208 
-216 RQLAL
+216 
-221 TVAGSMD
+221 
-228 AIIIADGFSKII
+228 
-240 EYNTSA
+240 
-246 QDVFGW
+246 
-252 SREEIIGRT
+252 
-261 MEELFFRK
+261 
-269 GLRDAYKNAMAQ
+269 MAQ
-281 SLKLSNTN
+281 SLELSHTN

-312 NMTYVEHNDDAIYM
+312 NMTYVERNDDAIYM

-332 SDRKVAEKTLI
+332 SDRKVAEKILI

-497 HSHVSDVSTVKFKI
+497 HSYVSDVSTVKFKI

-536 DPRQTRGDGL
+536 DQRQTRGDGL

-559 GDIIVESKVNEGA
+559 GDIIVESNINEGA
-572 TFILSLPLVQV
+572 TFIFSLPLAQV
-583 AKTDVVEPKGLDIAV
+583 AKTDVVERKGFDIPV

-625 MGHKVSGAINGLES
+625 MGHKVSGAINGLEA
-639 LEQVKKQIFDI
+639 LGQVKKQIFDI

-661 GIEAT
+661 GIEAAE
-666 QKIRSGGG
+666 KIRSGGG

-715 KIISD
+715 KIITD
-720 VTSDCSFEAISELS
+720 VTSDCSFEAIGESS
-734 PILKELF
+734 PILNELF
-741 ETLGREKALGVGWVF
+741 ETLGREKALGVSWVF

-794 QDLLEKPLAQLEI
+794 QELLEKPLAQLEI
-807 DAREGAIKD
+807 DARKGAVKD
-816 LSDRIQSL
+816 LNDRIQSL

-829 ESEAIF
+829 QSEAIF
-835 SQYVSLEVDPIS
+835 CQYVSLIIK
-847 CTEQG
+847 